1 MISKCISSALVIGAT
16 TMLAAQSPA
25 RYDKTHEQ
33 TLAGTV
39 KAVAS
44 YPSPDGAVGV
54 HIDLRT
60 ADGLVDVR
68 VGPAMFIGMENFWFF
83 AEDPLVV
90 TGARIGG
97 ADGPVYART
106 IQKGSSTVVL
116 RTDDGTPRWPGA
128 DNGVDGCGVNHA
140 PLQRTTFE

>member
-16 TMLAAQSPA
+16 TILAAQSPA
-25 RYDKTHEQ
+25 RYDRTHEE
-33 TLAGTV
+33 TLSGTI

-54 HIDLRT
+54 HVDLRT
-60 ADGLVDVR
+60 PQGLVDVR
-68 VGPAMFIGMENFWFF
+68 IGPAMFIGQENFWFF
-83 AEDPLVV
+83 AEDTMTV
-90 TGARIGG
+90 TGARLSG
-97 ADGPVYART
+97 AEGPFLART
-106 IQKGSSTVVL
+106 IQRGTASIVL
-116 RTDDGTPRWPGA
+116 RKEDGTPRWPGA